1 MSECSFSTNAITL
14 DEIGVVE
21 EIAKNLGLYVSLR
34 RQQASYILVL
44 ASIPSSSTGPWL
56 SGFFQFFAA

>member
-44 ASIPSSSTGPWL
+44 ASIPSSSTGP
-56 SGFFQFFAA
+56 